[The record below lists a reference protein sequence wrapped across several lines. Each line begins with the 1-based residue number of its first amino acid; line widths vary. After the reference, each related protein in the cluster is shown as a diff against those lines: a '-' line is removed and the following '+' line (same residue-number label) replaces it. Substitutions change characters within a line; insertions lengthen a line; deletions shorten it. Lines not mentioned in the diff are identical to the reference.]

1 MRYMCPNPLQ
11 ALLADT
17 YSVRDTKVHEN
28 GKVSN
33 FTTIHKY
40 THIAT
45 LTYNTNTHTFISLRT
60 LNALKFLFS
69 AYLYNIG
76 NIS

>member
-1 MRYMCPNPLQ
+1 MRTNVREPLQ

-33 FTTIHKY
+33 PTEKK
-40 THIAT
+40 
-45 LTYNTNTHTFISLRT
+45 THTKNMKHEKQISKPFIHL
-60 LNALKFLFS
+60 LLVFFC
-69 AYLYNIG
+69 
-76 NIS
+76 